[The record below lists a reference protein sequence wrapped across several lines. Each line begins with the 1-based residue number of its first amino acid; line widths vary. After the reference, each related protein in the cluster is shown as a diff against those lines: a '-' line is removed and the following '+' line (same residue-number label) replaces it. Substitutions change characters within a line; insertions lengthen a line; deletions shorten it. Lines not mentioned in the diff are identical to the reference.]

1 MYNLKIRVFPYNV
14 DDNDYKRNEDR
25 SMADLG
31 YAKRGGDRREGRR
44 LRALPAWRAVTP
56 YFLRRRSEALSTL
69 ADSVEVSAIERWLL
83 EKRAEGWAGLGFI
96 HLLIA
101 AYVRTVSMRPA
112 INRFVAGRHI
122 FARNEIEVILTIRRG
137 SSSEADETSVKVPF
151 SPTDTVF
158 DVYRRLSEAVDGV
171 KADVIVSTP
180 ERVAST
186 LSRLPRPLLRLVTAV
201 LRVMDYFD
209 WLPRTWL
216 DESPFHGSLLVAD
229 MGSLGI
235 MPVEAAIP
243 DFGDIPCAV
252 SFGAK
257 RKVRE
262 PGEGERMVERHYVD
276 YRFTCDGRIAD
287 SYYFASALKC
297 LKYFMKNPAHLEL
310 PPETIEDDIN

>member
-1 MYNLKIRVFPYNV
+1 
-14 DDNDYKRNEDR
+14 
-25 SMADLG
+25 MADLG
-31 YAKRGGDRREGRR
+31 YAKRSGDRREGRR
-44 LRALPAWRAVTP
+44 LRTMDARRSVMP
-56 YFLRRRSEALSTL
+56 YFMRKRSESLSTL
-69 ADSVEVSAIERWLL
+69 ADSVEVSSIERWLL

-112 INRFVAGRHI
+112 INRFVAARRVY
-122 FARNEIEVILTIRRG
+122 ARNEIEVIMNVKR
-137 SSSEADETSVKVPF
+137 SSSSDAAETSVKVAF

-171 KADVIVSTP
+171 RADVIVSES
-180 ERVAST
+180 ERVASA
-186 LSRLPRPLLRLVTAV
+186 LARLPRPLLRLATAV
-201 LRVMDYFD
+201 FRIMDWFD
-209 WLPRTWL
+209 WLPRAWL
-216 DESPFHGSLLVAD
+216 DESPFHGSLLVVD
-229 MGSLGI
+229 MGSLGT

-243 DFGDIPCAV
+243 EFGDIPCAV

-257 RKVRE
+257 RKVLE
-262 PGEGERMVERHYVD
+262 PTEDGRFTERRYVD

-287 SYYFASALKC
+287 SYYYASALKC

>member
-1 MYNLKIRVFPYNV
+1 MP
-14 DDNDYKRNEDR
+14 
-25 SMADLG
+25 DLG

-44 LRALPAWRAVTP
+44 LRAMSPWRQVTP
-56 YFLRRRSEALSTL
+56 YFMRRRCESLSTL

-83 EKRAEGWAGLGFI
+83 EKRGEGWAGLGFL
-96 HLLIA
+96 HLLVA

-112 INRFVAGRHI
+112 INRFVSARHVY
-122 FARNEIEVILTIRRG
+122 ARNDIEVILNVKR
-137 SSSEADETSVKVPF
+137 SSSSDAAEACVKVAF

-171 KADVIVSTP
+171 KADVVVSAS

-216 DESPFHGSLLVAD
+216 EESPFHGSLMVVD
-229 MGSLGI
+229 MGSLGT

-243 DFGDIPCAV
+243 EFGNIPCAV

-262 PGEGERMVERHYVD
+262 LTEDDRVVERHYVD

-287 SYYFASALKC
+287 SYYYASALKC

>member
-1 MYNLKIRVFPYNV
+1 
-14 DDNDYKRNEDR
+14 
-25 SMADLG
+25 MADLG
-31 YAKRGGDRREGRR
+31 YAKRSGDRREGRR
-44 LRALPAWRAVTP
+44 LRGLNPWRAVMP

-83 EKRAEGWAGLGFI
+83 EKRAEGWAGLGFL
-96 HLLIA
+96 HLLVA

-112 INRFVAGRHI
+112 INRFIAGRHVY
-122 FARNEIEVILTIRRG
+122 ARNEIEVILTVKR
-137 SSSEADETSVKVPF
+137 SSSSDASETAVKVAF

-158 DVYRRLSEAVDGV
+158 DVYRRMSEAVDGV

-186 LSRLPRPLLRLVTAV
+186 LSRLPRPFLRLAAAV
-201 LRVMDYFD
+201 LRLMDFFD
-209 WLPRTWL
+209 WLPRSWIE
-216 DESPFHGSLLVAD
+216 ESPFHGSLLVVD
-229 MGSLGI
+229 MGSLGT
-235 MPVEAAIP
+235 MPVAAAIP
-243 DFGDIPCAV
+243 EFGDIPCAV

-262 PGEGERMVERHYVD
+262 PGEDDRLAERHYVD
-276 YRFTCDGRIAD
+276 YRFICDGRIAD

>member
-1 MYNLKIRVFPYNV
+1 
-14 DDNDYKRNEDR
+14 
-25 SMADLG
+25 MADLG
-31 YAKRGGDRREGRR
+31 YAKRSGDRREGRR
-44 LRALPAWRAVTP
+44 LRGLNPWRVVMP

-83 EKRAEGWAGLGFI
+83 EKRAEGWAGLGFL
-96 HLLIA
+96 HLLVA

-112 INRFVAGRHI
+112 INRFIAGRHVY
-122 FARNEIEVILTIRRG
+122 ARNEIEVILTVKR
-137 SSSEADETSVKVPF
+137 SSSSDASETAVKVAF

-158 DVYRRLSEAVDGV
+158 DVYRRMSEAVDGV

-186 LSRLPRPLLRLVTAV
+186 LSRLPRPFLRLAAAV
-201 LRVMDYFD
+201 LRLMDFFD
-209 WLPRTWL
+209 WLPRSWIE
-216 DESPFHGSLLVAD
+216 ESPFHGSLLVVD
-229 MGSLGI
+229 MGSLGT
-235 MPVEAAIP
+235 MPVAAAIP
-243 DFGDIPCAV
+243 EFGDIPCAV

-262 PGEGERMVERHYVD
+262 PGEDDRLAERHYVD

>member
-1 MYNLKIRVFPYNV
+1 
-14 DDNDYKRNEDR
+14 
-25 SMADLG
+25 MADLG
-31 YAKRGGDRREGRR
+31 YSKRSGDRREGRR
-44 LRALPAWRAVTP
+44 LRALEARRAVMP
-56 YFLRRRSEALSTL
+56 YFMRRRSDALSTI
-69 ADSVEVSAIERWLL
+69 ADSVEVSSIERWLL

-112 INRFVAGRHI
+112 INRFVAARR
-122 FARNEIEVILTIRRG
+122 FYARNEIEVILTVKR
-137 SSSEADETSVKVPF
+137 SSSEASETTVKVPF

-171 KADVIVSTP
+171 RADVIVSEP
-180 ERVAST
+180 DRIASS

-201 LRVMDYFD
+201 LRIMDWFD
-209 WLPRTWL
+209 WLPRAWL
-216 DESPFHGSLLVAD
+216 DESPFHGSLLVVD
-229 MGSLGI
+229 MGSLGT

-243 DFGDIPCAV
+243 EFGDIPCAV

-262 PGEGERMVERHYVD
+262 AADGGQFAERHYVD
-276 YRFTCDGRIAD
+276 YRFTCDSRIAD
-287 SYYFASALKC
+287 SSYYASALKC

>member
-1 MYNLKIRVFPYNV
+1 
-14 DDNDYKRNEDR
+14 
-25 SMADLG
+25 MADLG
-31 YAKRGGDRREGRR
+31 YAKRSGDRREGRR
-44 LRALPAWRAVTP
+44 LRAIDPWRNAMP
-56 YFLRRRSEALSTL
+56 YFIRRKSEALSTL
-69 ADSVEVSAIERWLL
+69 SDSVEVSAIERWLL
-83 EKRAEGWAGLGFI
+83 DKRAEGWAGLGFI

-112 INRFVAGRHI
+112 INRFIVSRHVY
-122 FARNEIEVILTIRRG
+122 ARSEIKVILSVRRG
-137 SSSEADETSVKVPF
+137 SSADAAETSVKVAF

-158 DVYRRLSEAVDGV
+158 DVYRRLSEAIDGV
-171 KADVIVSTP
+171 KADVIVSAP

-186 LSRLPRPLLRLVTAV
+186 LSRLPRPLLRLATAV
-201 LRVMDYFD
+201 LGLMDYFD
-209 WLPRTWL
+209 WLPRAWL
-216 DESPFHGSLLVAD
+216 DESPFHGSLLVVD

-262 PGEGERMVERHYVD
+262 LGEGDRIVERHYVD